1 MSKKLKNLLENEI
14 KRFNTII
21 AYQNDLG
28 LNEVSYRFY
37 NEVDDVSGG
46 EPPLTDTEAPVD
58 ATEEPIDGTE
68 APLDGTEAPIDGD
81 DNSSESEDPLKEIQK
96 LTGKLAQK
104 MREVEETLTDKDI
117 KYTLNS
123 IISATDITK
132 LTDADK
138 NDIINKIESKDNEN
152 QSTDEP
158 IAEDDSD
165 DNIDSKDVNFYDNLL
180 NDKLVMHILNMADLE
195 FESKNL
201 PEEIAFDFCEAAYVF
216 IHDYNDKNKFI
227 MKLKN
232 LLNDN
237 QFKPSPTLN
246 SKNDLEYFG
255 VMIYD
260 AMVKHE
266 TEHDGEVFEQDNTI
280 ARFTASGGQTVGES
294 ELNEQLLRIL
304 NNARKNIKK

>member
-1 MSKKLKNLLENEI
+1 M
-14 KRFNTII
+14 
-21 AYQNDLG
+21 
-28 LNEVSYRFY
+28 
-37 NEVDDVSGG
+37 
-46 EPPLTDTEAPVD
+46 
-58 ATEEPIDGTE
+58 PIDGTE
-68 APLDGTEAPIDGD
+68 APIDGTEAPIDGTEAPIDGD

-96 LTGKLAQK
+96 LTGKLSQK

-132 LTDADK
+132 LSDADK
-138 NDIINKIESKDNEN
+138 TDIINKIESKDND
-152 QSTDEP
+152 QSTEQP
-158 IAEDDSD
+158 IAEDESVDSD
-165 DNIDSKDVNFYDNLL
+165 DINFYDNLL
-180 NDKLVMHILNMADLE
+180 NDNLVRHILSMADLE
-195 FESKNL
+195 YEVRNSPK
-201 PEEIAFDFCEAAYVF
+201 EIAFDFCEAAYVF
-216 IHDYNDKNKFI
+216 IHDYNDSSEFI
-227 MKLKN
+227 NKLKK

-237 QFKPSPTLN
+237 QFKASPNLN

-255 VMIYD
+255 DMIYD

-266 TEHDGEVFEQDNTI
+266 TQHDGEVFEQDNTI

>member
-1 MSKKLKNLLENEI
+1 
-14 KRFNTII
+14 
-21 AYQNDLG
+21 
-28 LNEVSYRFY
+28 V
-37 NEVDDVSGG
+37 
-46 EPPLTDTEAPVD
+46 
-58 ATEEPIDGTE
+58 PIDGTE
-68 APLDGTEAPIDGD
+68 APIDGTEAPIDGTEAPIDGTEAPIDGD